1 MKSTTKLAAGM
12 IMLGALGALG
22 NVGCAAPSAPERAG
36 ASTQKLLA
44 PRAIV
49 RTGASPKTRSSLG
62 VYEWR
67 VYKSSS
73 EFVLT
78 GYDAHQKP
86 VQGFALGFAGKQGAQ
101 KAALKVRVLD
111 GKGFAGRYD
120 FQHASSSG
128 ALSAKSKQFLVRAA
142 ADFTTVAKLAPTKG
156 SLSRTS
162 ANGLRFLGEAAPAG
176 CARNAGKFVA
186 GSTLCAVGIA
196 TVETGLGAAGAA
208 AGCYLAADSAL
219 DFLSSCYGG
228 SGAGDPNAANT
239 FCDPGG
245 SGFCSSS
252 DTASTTGSTTS
263 GSTSSSSG
271 DTGTSSG
278 SGDTGTSSS
287 SGDTGTSSS
296 SGGAGKDGAG
306 DAAGNNQAE
315 DPSALTSANND
326 GTHETASAEQAGE
339 QAQTASNETSCDS
352 CQGSASNL
360 DVNDSN
366 GDVQLA
372 DNQGANTS
380 SDPGGATSG
389 DTAADTGGGS
399 GGDVA
404 SAAFHRLLGLTGG
417 R

>member
-287 SGDTGTSSS
+287 SG
-296 SGGAGKDGAG
+296 GAGKDGAG